1 MDLRQLNY
9 LVTLSEE
16 KHFARA
22 ADVCCVTQPTLSSR
36 IRQLEDEFGV
46 PLVVRD
52 QRYRGLTRF
61 GDRVVDWAKN
71 VLADCDAL
79 KHDFSRINQAGEGSI
94 SVGIVTSASPLA
106 SLLLSFLRL
115 QDVPVSTDV
124 QTLAADEITRR
135 VADGNLDVG
144 ITYVSSIEGQGVNVF
159 PLTKES
165 YVALS
170 YDEVGERLPES
181 MTWAE
186 LSDRDLCLPTENVPA
201 RLNIEE
207 CLRKNCTKW
216 HATIE
221 TDCWLT
227 MLQSVRRNGLIG
239 IAPSHV
245 IGILTIPYG
254 TSVISLPT
262 PEESLEI
269 AVVTGDSL
277 PTEPALIKVLD
288 ALPDFK
294 EFFVSEATAFMPME
308 S

>member
-61 GDRVVDWAKN
+61 GERVVDWAKN
-71 VLADCDAL
+71 VLSDCDAL
-79 KHDFSRINQAGEGSI
+79 KHDFSRISQAGEGSI

-124 QTLAADEITRR
+124 QTLDADEITRR

-144 ITYVSSIEGQGVNVF
+144 VTYAPSIEGLGVDVF
-159 PLTKES
+159 PLTAES

-170 YDEVGERLPES
+170 YDEVGERLPDS

-186 LSDRDLCLPTENVPA
+186 LDGRDLCLPSQNVPA
-201 RLNIEE
+201 RLSIED
-207 CLRKNCTKW
+207 CLSEHCAKW
-216 HATIE
+216 HSAIE

-227 MLQSVRRNGLIG
+227 MLQAVRRNGLIG

-245 IGILTIPYG
+245 IGILTIPLG
-254 TSVISLPT
+254 TSISPLPEVGK
-262 PEESLEI
+262 PLEL
-269 AVVTGDSL
+269 AVLTSSNAASEPILEKVVATL
-277 PTEPALIKVLD
+277 PRFK
-288 ALPDFK
+288 DF
-294 EFFVSEATAFMPME
+294 FMSEAAAFTPME
-308 S
+308 

>member
-61 GDRVVDWAKN
+61 GERVVDWAKN

-79 KHDFSRINQAGEGSI
+79 KHDFSRISQAGEGSI

-115 QDVPVSTDV
+115 QDVPVTTDV
-124 QTLAADEITRR
+124 QTLDADEITRR
-135 VADGNLDVG
+135 VADGNLDIG
-144 ITYVSSIEGQGVNVF
+144 ITYAPSVAGLDVDVF
-159 PLTKES
+159 PLTTES

-170 YDEVGERLPES
+170 YDEVGERLPET

-186 LSDRDLCLPTENVPA
+186 LNGRDLCLPSQNVPA
-201 RLNIEE
+201 RSSIED
-207 CLRKNCTKW
+207 CLSKSCAKW
-216 HATIE
+216 HPAIE

-227 MLQSVRRNGLIG
+227 MLQAVRRNGLIG
-239 IAPSHV
+239 VAPSHV
-245 IGILTIPYG
+245 IGILTIPLG
-254 TSVISLPT
+254 TSISPLPQASE
-262 PEESLEI
+262 PLELALLTSSTAANEI
-269 AVVTGDSL
+269 ILEKVVATL
-277 PTEPALIKVLD
+277 PRFT
-288 ALPDFK
+288 DF
-294 EFFVSEATAFMPME
+294 FMSEAAAFTPME
-308 S
+308 

>member
-22 ADVCCVTQPTLSSR
+22 ADACCVTQPTLSSR

-52 QRYRGLTRF
+52 QRYRGLTKF
-61 GDRVVDWAKN
+61 GERVVEWAKN

-144 ITYVSSIEGQGVNVF
+144 ITYVSPAGGHGVNVF
-159 PLTKES
+159 PLTTES

-170 YDEVGERLPES
+170 YDEVGERLPETI
-181 MTWAE
+181 TWAE
-186 LSDRDLCLPTENVPA
+186 LNGRDLCLPSQNVPA
-201 RLNIEE
+201 RLSIED
-207 CLRKNCTKW
+207 CLRKDCTKW
-216 HATIE
+216 HSAIE

-227 MLQSVRRNGLIG
+227 MLQAVRRNGLIG
-239 IAPSHV
+239 VAPSHV
-245 IGILTIPYG
+245 IGILTIPLG
-254 TSVISLPT
+254 TSISPLP
-262 PEESLEI
+262 
-269 AVVTGDSL
+269 A
-277 PTEPALIKVLD
+277 PTEPLELAVLTSSTNANEPTLEKVVA
-288 ALPDFK
+288 ALPLFK
-294 EFFVSEATAFMPME
+294 DFFVSEAAAFTPME
-308 S
+308 